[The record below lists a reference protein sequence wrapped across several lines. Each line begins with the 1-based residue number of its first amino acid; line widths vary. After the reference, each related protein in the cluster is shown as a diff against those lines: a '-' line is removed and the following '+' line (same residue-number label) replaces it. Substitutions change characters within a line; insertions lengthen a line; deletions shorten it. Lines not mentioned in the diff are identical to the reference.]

1 MTGVLRHNA
10 NKGCRT
16 CKTTK
21 ESLSAHNQDIVTT
34 LRYHH
39 ITDEEILKIS
49 YETIMSRRDQLC
61 TEYGLRSL
69 PSILDKLKRERHLQT
84 PQDVYHAT
92 AGKIGRLLKL
102 TYELFSQEGEDNFIE
117 IWKNFEIPKRWSRLP
132 NPITHYNSFMMSD
145 LLRLAMIMP
154 FLLNQFLKESSIKRN
169 ETSMIQQRIDAFR
182 KFTSDSYEELQQC
195 LEEEF
200 SILPKVFVNFVNLPN
215 IHVNMHLLMHAKT
228 FGTLINTQVG
238 IKEMVHRIFK
248 GMVPKTNCKNI
259 DLDLLKRYNT
269 LFAIRHLA
277 DGGIDPR
284 LNRSCTGFTSS
295 NFDQLF
301 SNWYVTE
308 DKYLIEEQIQND
320 DVKVTSPVNF
330 ISNISLKKR
339 MPKQERDKLLL
350 TLHNFKTELFLSYV
364 DMKFEAALINSS
376 ISWYKFASYM
386 IEEENGILS
395 KVHLHLDDFITI
407 YEEDHEESYA
417 IIKGIFQHKGNNN
430 KYYAF
435 IVVDWFEDTMVEHS
449 VLKCPLYRLQ
459 ATGDKWRRIFPITV
473 IDNVQK
479 VHFIHNCNSERCQ
492 LPNHDTTNRIWIKN
506 NFYFTAI

>member
-1 MTGVLRHNA
+1 
-10 NKGCRT
+10 
-16 CKTTK
+16 
-21 ESLSAHNQDIVTT
+21 
-34 LRYHH
+34 
-39 ITDEEILKIS
+39 
-49 YETIMSRRDQLC
+49 
-61 TEYGLRSL
+61 
-69 PSILDKLKRERHLQT
+69 
-84 PQDVYHAT
+84 
-92 AGKIGRLLKL
+92 
-102 TYELFSQEGEDNFIE
+102 
-117 IWKNFEIPKRWSRLP
+117 
-132 NPITHYNSFMMSD
+132 
-145 LLRLAMIMP
+145 
-154 FLLNQFLKESSIKRN
+154 
-169 ETSMIQQRIDAFR
+169 
-182 KFTSDSYEELQQC
+182 
-195 LEEEF
+195 
-200 SILPKVFVNFVNLPN
+200 
-215 IHVNMHLLMHAKT
+215 MHLLMHAKT

-320 DVKVTSPVNF
+320 DVKVTSP
-330 ISNISLKKR
+330 
-339 MPKQERDKLLL
+339 
-350 TLHNFKTELFLSYV
+350 
-364 DMKFEAALINSS
+364 FEAALINSS

-492 LPNHDTTNRIWIKN
+492 LPNHDTTN
-506 NFYFTAI
+506 

>member
-1 MTGVLRHNA
+1 
-10 NKGCRT
+10 
-16 CKTTK
+16 
-21 ESLSAHNQDIVTT
+21 
-34 LRYHH
+34 
-39 ITDEEILKIS
+39 
-49 YETIMSRRDQLC
+49 
-61 TEYGLRSL
+61 
-69 PSILDKLKRERHLQT
+69 
-84 PQDVYHAT
+84 
-92 AGKIGRLLKL
+92 
-102 TYELFSQEGEDNFIE
+102 
-117 IWKNFEIPKRWSRLP
+117 
-132 NPITHYNSFMMSD
+132 
-145 LLRLAMIMP
+145 
-154 FLLNQFLKESSIKRN
+154 
-169 ETSMIQQRIDAFR
+169 
-182 KFTSDSYEELQQC
+182 
-195 LEEEF
+195 
-200 SILPKVFVNFVNLPN
+200 
-215 IHVNMHLLMHAKT
+215 MHLLMHAKT
-228 FGTLINTQVG
+228 FGTLINTQV
-238 IKEMVHRIFK
+238 
-248 GMVPKTNCKNI
+248 
-259 DLDLLKRYNT
+259 
-269 LFAIRHLA
+269 A

-284 LNRSCTGFTSS
+284 FNRSCTGFTNS
-295 NFDQLF
+295 NFGQLF
-301 SNWYVTE
+301 LNWYVTE
-308 DKYLIEEQIQND
+308 DKYSTEATEQVQD
-320 DVKVTSPVNF
+320 DDDDTKIISPVNF